1 MAFVTIGGLITLFLA
16 VAMLFTGTLN
26 TLFTKYQDMRVVK
39 GVGHFPPSPFEHPFF
54 QTACMFVGE
63 FACLFIYLLTT
74 TALFKSCSAAI
85 QSKFVKK
92 VPETEVLDV
101 VTTTTYVGDAAV
113 SETTVHKTDERMSLL
128 LKEQETKEKQ
138 ARYTNPLLF
147 AIPSVCDLLGT
158 TLMNVG
164 LFYTDASV
172 YQMLRGILVVF
183 NAILAII
190 FLKQKLYPHHFI
202 GIILIVIGTGLVG
215 LSSYLY
221 KSDSSHAA
229 RNPVLGNALVI
240 AAQLIAAV
248 MMITEEKI
256 LTNYPAQPLQVVGWE
271 GFWGLSFVSIMLFVL
286 YWIPGGDAGR
296 VENSVHAFAQLGRD
310 GKLLTAVLGSVCS
323 IAFFNFFGIS
333 ITQRVSA
340 TTRAAIDS
348 CRTFF
353 IWMVSLAIGWEKFNF
368 LQLGGFIIVV
378 TGTFL
383 FNEVIRI
390 PKYHAWYEAKKADD
404 EERKAEKKLLKR
416 RKI

>member
-1 MAFVTIGGLITLFLA
+1 MAIVSAGGLVTLFLA
-16 VAMLFTGTLN
+16 MAMLFTGTLN

-39 GVGHFPPSPFEHPFF
+39 GVGHYPPTAFEHPFF

-63 FACLFIYLLTT
+63 FACLFVYILTT
-74 TALFKSCSAAI
+74 TALFKSCTAAI
-85 QSKFVKK
+85 SSKMSSQ
-92 VPETEVLDV
+92 PATTTQVLDV
-101 VTTTTYVGDAAV
+101 KTTTTYVNDTVIQETEV
-113 SETTVHKTDERMSLL
+113 SKPEESIALL
-128 LKEQETKEKQ
+128 LKDEESREKA

-147 AIPSVCDLLGT
+147 AIPSICDLLGT

-202 GIILIVIGTGLVG
+202 GIVLIVIGTALVG
-215 LSSYLY
+215 LTSFLY
-221 KSDSSHAA
+221 KKGGDHAA
-229 RNPVLGNALVI
+229 KNPVLGNALVI

-256 LTNYPAQPLQVVGWE
+256 LTKYPAKPLQVVGWE
-271 GFWGLSFVSIMLFVL
+271 GFWGLSFVTVLLFIL
-286 YWIPGGDAGR
+286 YWIPGNDGGR
-296 VENSVHAFAQLGRD
+296 LENSVYAFAQLGGD
-310 GKLLTAVLGSVCS
+310 YKLLIAVLGSVCS

-353 IWMVSLAIGWEKFNF
+353 IWMVSLAIGWEQFYL

-390 PKYHAWYEAKKADD
+390 PKYHGWYLQKKAADA
-404 EERKAEKKLLKR
+404 EAKAEKAMLQRNK
-416 RKI
+416 